1 MAQNDFRSL
10 PANAAGLT
18 PASSASAWAYG
29 AWVQASASLASDI
42 YVQGLVFEVTN
53 VVGLDTTVQQLFEI
67 GTGAGGAEA
76 TKIQLPWSI
85 RQDTLVGYYKTN
97 SYAIYLPEPML
108 IAQGTRVAVRC
119 TDSLASAITYN
130 GVKIRYME
138 GATTANAASYLM
150 LMGVG

>member
-10 PANAAGLT
+10 PAAAAGLT
-18 PASSASAWAYG
+18 PASPATAWAYG

-42 YVQGLVFEVTN
+42 YVMGLVFQPTN
-53 VVGLDTTVQQLFEI
+53 VPALDTTHEMLFEI

-76 TKIQLPWSI
+76 VKVQIPYSI
-85 RQDTLVGYYKTN
+85 KPDTLVGYYMSG
-97 SYAIYLPEPML
+97 SYSIQLSEPML

-130 GVKIRYME
+130 GVKIRHME
-138 GATTANAASYLM
+138 GATTANAKSYLM